1 MRLRSLGLWGLL
13 IALAVGGCANL
24 PYYLQSVRGQ
34 LDIWSRQQDIESVI
48 SKPDTAEPLR
58 QKLKAVLTVRDFASA
73 ELALPHNGSYRS
85 YANLERPY
93 VVWNVFAT
101 PEFSVRPRRWCFM
114 FAGCVNYRGYFAKAD
129 ADEFAS
135 ETAEKGYD
143 VFVGGVPAYSLLG
156 YFPDPVLNTFIGYPT
171 PHLARLIFHELAH
184 QVVYVRDDSV
194 FNESFA
200 VTVEQEGIRRW
211 LDRYGTDQD
220 RRSYDEITQR
230 RADFLRLIETY
241 RGRLDALYK
250 TDRPPEAMRARK
262 AELFAELR
270 MDYLQLKQS
279 WGGFAGYDHW
289 FARPPNN
296 ALLASVGIYTKRV
309 PAFQALLAR
318 EGGDLQRFYE
328 AVRELAR
335 LGKVQRTAAL
345 DRLTAPTASASAH

>member
-1 MRLRSLGLWGLL
+1 
-13 IALAVGGCANL
+13 
-24 PYYLQSVRGQ
+24 
-34 LDIWSRQQDIESVI
+34 
-48 SKPDTAEPLR
+48 
-58 QKLKAVLTVRDFASA
+58 
-73 ELALPHNGSYRS
+73 
-85 YANLERPY
+85 
-93 VVWNVFAT
+93 VWNVFAT
-101 PEFSVRPRRWCFM
+101 PEFSVRPRRWCFI

-129 ADEFAS
+129 ADGFAS
-135 ETAEKGYD
+135 ETAGKGYD

-156 YFPDPVLNTFIGYPT
+156 YFPDPVLNTFIHYPT

-200 VTVEQEGIRRW
+200 VAVEQEGIRRW
-211 LDRYGTDQD
+211 LERYGTDRD
-220 RRSYDEITQR
+220 RRSYEEITRR

-250 TDRPPEAMRARK
+250 SDLAPDAMRARK

-270 MDYLQLKQS
+270 TDYLQLKQS

-318 EGGDLQRFYE
+318 EGGDLQRFYG
-328 AVRELAR
+328 AARELAR
-335 LGKVQRTAAL
+335 LGKIQRTAAL
-345 DRLTAPTASASAH
+345 DSLMAPTASASAH

>member
-1 MRLRSLGLWGLL
+1 MRLKTVGMTALVA
-13 IALAVGGCANL
+13 ALALAGCVNL

-48 SKPDTAEPLR
+48 AKPETAEPLR
-58 QKLKAVLTVRDFASA
+58 EKLKSVLAVREFASA
-73 ELALPHNGSYRS
+73 ELALPRNGSYRS

-101 PEFSVRPRRWCFM
+101 PEFSVRPRKWCFM
-114 FAGCVNYRGYFAKAD
+114 FAGCVNYRGYFAKTD
-129 ADEFAS
+129 ADEFAG
-135 ETAEKGYD
+135 ETAQQGYD

-156 YFPDPVLNTFIGYPT
+156 YFPDPVLNTFIHYPT

-211 LDRYGTDQD
+211 LERYGNDHD
-220 RRSYDEITQR
+220 RRSYDELTR
-230 RADFLRLIETY
+230 RRTGFVRLIETY
-241 RGRLDALYK
+241 RGRLDALYR
-250 TDRPPEAMRARK
+250 TDLAPDAMRARK
-262 AELFAELR
+262 AELFEELR
-270 MDYLQLKQS
+270 ADYLRLKQD

-289 FARPPNN
+289 FSRPPNN

-328 AVRELAR
+328 AARELAR
-335 LGKVQRTAAL
+335 LGKAQRTAAL
-345 DRLTAPTASASAH
+345 DNLVAPTTSASAH